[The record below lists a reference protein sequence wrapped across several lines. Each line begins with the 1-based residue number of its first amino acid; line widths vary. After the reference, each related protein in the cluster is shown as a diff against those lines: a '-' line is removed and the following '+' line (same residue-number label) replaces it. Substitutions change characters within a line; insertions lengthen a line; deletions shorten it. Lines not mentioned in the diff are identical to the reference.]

1 MFDVGLSYRE
11 QFLGPPLPE
20 VFKCEGSEFVAPNN
34 WRYVGCRHIAP
45 CDQYKVLQP
54 RVCGIITNDLMMKVA
69 HQHNISEA
77 TSTSCS
83 MMKSLGKE
91 NQHYCL

>member
-1 MFDVGLSYRE
+1 MENSSMAPCCQRCLSLKE
-11 QFLGPPLPE
+11 
-20 VFKCEGSEFVAPNN
+20 CEGCEFVAPNN
-34 WRYVGCRHIAP
+34 WWYVWHIAT
-45 CDQYKVLQP
+45 CDQYKA

-77 TSTSCS
+77 TSTSCG